1 LNHPFK
7 AGFAVQTPVFHVTVL
22 SNLPRAY
29 DKYSASYDKAAIP
42 ESTYPDQF
50 YVLTRD
56 DLAIGIAKASILLGK
71 LALPGNRLVVLEA
84 EVANEQLHPNL
95 RNGRGSYLAGSRL
108 PVSRIHYINAAG
120 ELAETTVEEAMAGA
134 LALRLPEMLPYAELR
149 PRSVSVLPIAL
160 ACQASC
166 RFCFSKASTSS
177 DVLPSS
183 IPLAVMD
190 AWAERAKAAGA
201 ERFVITGGGEPGLLA
216 HDTMLQVMR
225 SANRHFR
232 KLVLITN
239 GMHLAKREESTRA
252 AMLQEYAAHGLSV
265 LSVSRHHHDDAVNA
279 GIMGLDTKTPKV
291 LRTWRELPEAS
302 RPARLR
308 LICVLQKG
316 GVDSYEALR
325 AYVDWAVEQG
335 VPELCFKELYV
346 STTLESAYHDN
357 PENTWSRTHQV
368 SLSLVPQF
376 FEDAGFKV
384 VHRLPWGAP
393 VYEGMWNG
401 KKLTVAAYT
410 EPSLYWER
418 VNGVARSWNIM
429 ASGQCL
435 VSLEDLQSGLP
446 GTGGAKYFPI
456 QAG

>member
-1 LNHPFK
+1 
-7 AGFAVQTPVFHVTVL
+7 
-22 SNLPRAY
+22 
-29 DKYSASYDKAAIP
+29 
-42 ESTYPDQF
+42 
-50 YVLTRD
+50 
-56 DLAIGIAKASILLGK
+56 
-71 LALPGNRLVVLEA
+71 
-84 EVANEQLHPNL
+84 
-95 RNGRGSYLAGSRL
+95 
-108 PVSRIHYINAAG
+108 
-120 ELAETTVEEAMAGA
+120 
-134 LALRLPEMLPYAELR
+134 
-149 PRSVSVLPIAL
+149 
-160 ACQASC
+160 
-166 RFCFSKASTSS
+166 
-177 DVLPSS
+177 
-183 IPLAVMD
+183 
-190 AWAERAKAAGA
+190 
-201 ERFVITGGGEPGLLA
+201 
-216 HDTMLQVMR
+216 
-225 SANRHFR
+225 
-232 KLVLITN
+232 
-239 GMHLAKREESTRA
+239 
-252 AMLQEYAAHGLSV
+252 
-265 LSVSRHHHDDAVNA
+265 
-279 GIMGLDTKTPKV
+279 
-291 LRTWRELPEAS
+291 
-302 RPARLR
+302 
-308 LICVLQKG
+308 
-316 GVDSYEALR
+316 
-325 AYVDWAVEQG
+325 VEQG